1 MIFVEF
7 DRIISQVNTG
17 GVVSITKVLAQC
29 GVSWHTKHMS
39 VMRKGAWRSLGIGLL
54 GAIALSGCGI
64 LHPSSSPPPA
74 SVANICNPAVDS
86 GLVPSLQKQIRE
98 RNKRIAVHGAA
109 TSDDTLQKRLA
120 DAYISHV
127 VYIGTENVQP
137 TARVVE
143 TLND

>member
-7 DRIISQVNTG
+7 DRIISQVNAG
-17 GVVSITKVLAQC
+17 GVVRITKVLAQC

-74 SVANICNPAVDS
+74 SVANTCNPAVDS
-86 GLVPSLQKQIRE
+86 GVVPSLQKQIRE
-98 RNKRIAVHGAA
+98 RNKRIAEL
-109 TSDDTLQKRLA
+109 TSQLDTLKVIDQDMQERRTSSRPPASLRPSTT
-120 DAYISHV
+120 D
-127 VYIGTENVQP
+127 
-137 TARVVE
+137 R
-143 TLND
+143 DR

>member
-7 DRIISQVNTG
+7 DRIISQVSTG

-64 LHPSSSPPPA
+64 LHPSSSPPLA
-74 SVANICNPAVDS
+74 SVANTCNPAVDS
-86 GLVPSLQKQIRE
+86 GVVPSLQKQIRE
-98 RNKRIAVHGAA
+98 RNKRIAEL
-109 TSDDTLQKRLA
+109 TSQLDTLKVIDQDMQERRTSSRTPASLRPSTT
-120 DAYISHV
+120 D
-127 VYIGTENVQP
+127 
-137 TARVVE
+137 R
-143 TLND
+143 DR

>member
-7 DRIISQVNTG
+7 DRIISQVKTG

-74 SVANICNPAVDS
+74 SVANTCNLAVDS

-98 RNKRIAVHGAA
+98 RNKRIAEL
-109 TSDDTLQKRLA
+109 TSQLDTLKVIDQDMQERRTSSRPPMSLRPSTT
-120 DAYISHV
+120 D
-127 VYIGTENVQP
+127 
-137 TARVVE
+137 R
-143 TLND
+143 DR

>member
-98 RNKRIAVHGAA
+98 RNKRIAEL
-109 TSDDTLQKRLA
+109 TSQLDTLKVIDQDMQERRTSSRPPASLRPSTT
-120 DAYISHV
+120 D
-127 VYIGTENVQP
+127 
-137 TARVVE
+137 R
-143 TLND
+143 DR